1 MKKLSL
7 ILISLIILSA
17 CQTKETTGSLKDLIS
32 QKKTVQF
39 TIDSLSKKLISLDKA
54 ISKLDKN
61 EKLLKVTVVKINPVL
76 FKHYL
81 AIQGTV
87 GTDKNSII
95 RPELSGIVKAVLV
108 KETQKVKKGDAL
120 IRLDDALI
128 TDNIN
133 ELKTQLDLAE
143 TTFKRQERLWNQ
155 KIGSEIQFLQAR
167 TNKES
172 LERKLKTLETQ
183 LSKTIVTA
191 PFDGSVDAILPKV
204 GEFVSP
210 QTPIIRLV
218 NLDEVYIEA
227 DVSENYIGSIKKGT
241 EAELRFENLNKS
253 FKTKVNQVADFIDPN
268 NRSFKIKIFISN
280 TNNELKPNLIA
291 DIKLN
296 DFTSKNA
303 ITLPSSI
310 VQEDQDGNNFVYT
323 IKKINNKNR
332 VVKTLIK
339 KGLTYNNKTLIK
351 SGLNINSIVVNL
363 GARGIK
369 DGQFVTITNK

>member
-32 QKKTVQF
+32 QKKTVQSK
-39 TIDSLSKKLISLDKA
+39 IDSLNKKLISLDKA

-95 RPELSGIVKAVLV
+95 RPELSGIVKAILV
-108 KETQKVKKGDAL
+108 KETQKVKKGEAL
-120 IRLDDALI
+120 MRLDDALI

-133 ELKTQLDLAE
+133 ELKTQLALAE
-143 TTFKRQERLWNQ
+143 TTFKRQERLWHQ
-155 KIGSEIQFLQAR
+155 KIGSEIQFLQAK

-227 DVSENYIGSIKKGT
+227 DVSENYIGSIRKGT

-280 TNNELKPNLIA
+280 TNNALKPNLIA

-296 DFTSKNA
+296 DFTSENA

-332 VVKTLIK
+332 VAKTLIK

>member
-7 ILISLIILSA
+7 IVISLIILSA
-17 CQTKETTGSLKDLIS
+17 CETKKTAGSLKDLIS
-32 QKKTVQF
+32 QKKAVQSK
-39 TIDSLSKKLISLDKA
+39 IDSLNKKLISLDKA

-61 EKLLKVTVVKINPVL
+61 EKLLKVTVVKIKPTV

-95 RPELSGIVKAVLV
+95 RPELSGIVKAILV
-108 KETQKVKKGDAL
+108 KETQKVKKGEAL
-120 IRLDDALI
+120 IQLDDALI
-128 TDNIN
+128 SDNIN

-143 TTFKRQERLWNQ
+143 TTFRRQERLWHQ
-155 KIGSEIQFLQAR
+155 KIGSEIQFLQAK

-172 LERKLKTLETQ
+172 LERKLKTLKTQ
-183 LSKTIVTA
+183 LGKAIITA
-191 PFDGSVDAILPKV
+191 PFSGTVDAILPKV

-241 EAELRFENLNKS
+241 EAKLTFTNLNKS
-253 FKTKVNQVADFIDPN
+253 IETKVDQVADFIEPN

-280 TNNELKPNLIA
+280 TNNVLKPNLIA
-291 DIKLN
+291 GIKLN

-303 ITLPSSI
+303 ITIPSSI

-332 VVKTLIK
+332 VVKTPIK
-339 KGLTYNNKTLIK
+339 KGLTYNNLTLIK

-369 DGQFVTITNK
+369 DGQFVTIAKK

>member
-61 EKLLKVTVVKINPVL
+61 EKLLKVTVVKINPIL

-95 RPELSGIVKAVLV
+95 RPELSGIVKAILV

-183 LSKTIVTA
+183 LSKTIITA
-191 PFDGSVDAILPKV
+191 PFSGSVDAILPKV

-210 QTPIIRLV
+210 QNPIIRLV

-296 DFTSKNA
+296 DFTSENA

-323 IKKINNKNR
+323 IKKINNKNM
-332 VVKTLIK
+332 VAKTLIK

>member
-7 ILISLIILSA
+7 ILISFIILSA
-17 CQTKETTGSLKDLIS
+17 CETKKTTGSLKNLIS
-32 QKKTVQF
+32 QKKTVQSK
-39 TIDSLSKKLISLDKA
+39 IDSLNKKLIRLDNA
-54 ISKLDKN
+54 IAKLDKS
-61 EKLLKVTVVKINPVL
+61 EKLLKVTVAKIKPAV

-95 RPELSGIVKAVLV
+95 RPELSGIVKAILV
-108 KETQKVKKGDAL
+108 KETQKVKKGEAL

-143 TTFKRQERLWNQ
+143 TTYKRQARLWHQ
-155 KIGSEIQFLQAR
+155 KIGSEIQFLQAK

-172 LERKLKTLETQ
+172 LERKLKTLKTQ
-183 LSKTIVTA
+183 LSKTIITA
-191 PFDGSVDAILPKV
+191 PFSGSVDAIIPKV

-210 QTPIIRLV
+210 QTPVIRLV
-218 NLDEVYIEA
+218 NLDKVYIEA

-241 EAELRFENLNKS
+241 EAELIFENLNKS
-253 FKTKVNQVADFIDPN
+253 IKTKVNQVADFIDPN
-268 NRSFKIKIFISN
+268 NRSFKIKIFIRN

-291 DIKLN
+291 NIKLN
-296 DFTSKNA
+296 DFTAENA

-323 IKKINNKNR
+323 IKKANNKNK

-351 SGLNINSIVVNL
+351 SGLNINSVVVNL

-369 DGQFVTITNK
+369 DGQFVTIAHK

>member
-155 KIGSEIQFLQAR
+155 KIGSEIQFLQAQ

-227 DVSENYIGSIKKGT
+227 DVSEHYIGSIKKGT

-296 DFTSKNA
+296 DFTSENA

-332 VVKTLIK
+332 VAKTLIK

>member
-7 ILISLIILSA
+7 ILISLIIFSA
-17 CQTKETTGSLKDLIS
+17 CETKEKTGSLKDMIS
-32 QKKTVQF
+32 QKKTVQSK
-39 TIDSLSKKLISLDKA
+39 IDSLNKKLISLDNA
-54 ISKLDKN
+54 ISKLDQN
-61 EKLLKVTVVKINPVL
+61 EKLLKVTVVKIKLAV

-87 GTDKNSII
+87 GTDKNSVI
-95 RPELSGIVKAVLV
+95 RPELSSIVKAVLV
-108 KETQKVKKGDAL
+108 KETQNVKKGDAL
-120 IRLDDALI
+120 IQLDDALI

-133 ELKTQLDLAE
+133 ELKIQLALAE
-143 TTFKRQERLWNQ
+143 TTFKRQERLWQQ

-172 LERKLKTLETQ
+172 LERRLKTLETQ
-183 LSKTIVTA
+183 LGKTIVTA
-191 PFDGSVDAILPKV
+191 PFDGSVDAIIPNV

-210 QTPIIRLV
+210 LTPIIRLV

-227 DVSENYIGSIKKGT
+227 EVSENYIGSIKNGT
-241 EAELRFENLNKS
+241 EAELTFENLNKTI
-253 FKTKVNQVADFIDPN
+253 KTKVNQVANFIDPN
-268 NRSFKIKIFISN
+268 NRSFKIKIFTSN

-291 DIKLN
+291 NIKLN
-296 DFTSKNA
+296 DFTAENA

-323 IKKINNKNR
+323 IKKENNKNR
-332 VVKTLIK
+332 VSKTLVK
-339 KGLTYNNKTLIK
+339 KGLTYNNLTLIK

-369 DGQFVTITNK
+369 DGQFVTIENK

>member
-7 ILISLIILSA
+7 ILISFIILSA
-17 CQTKETTGSLKDLIS
+17 CETKEITGSLKDLIS
-32 QKKTVQF
+32 QKKTVQSK
-39 TIDSLSKKLISLDKA
+39 IDSLNKKLISLDNA
-54 ISKLDKN
+54 IAKFDKS
-61 EKLLKVTVVKINPVL
+61 EKLLKVTVVKIKPTV

-95 RPELSGIVKAVLV
+95 RPELSGIVKAILV

-120 IRLDDALI
+120 MRLDDALI

-143 TTFKRQERLWNQ
+143 TTFKRQERLWSQ
-155 KIGSEIQFLQAR
+155 KIGSEIQFLQAK
-167 TNKES
+167 TNKKS
-172 LERKLKTLETQ
+172 LERKLKTLKTQ
-183 LSKTIVTA
+183 LSKTIITA
-191 PFDGSVDAILPKV
+191 PFSGSVDAILPKV

-241 EAELRFENLNKS
+241 EAALIFENLDKS
-253 FKTKVNQVADFIDPN
+253 IKTKVNQVADFIDPN

-280 TNNELKPNLIA
+280 TNNTLKPNLIA

-296 DFTSKNA
+296 DFTSENA

-310 VQEDQDGNNFVYT
+310 IQEDQDGNDFVYT
-323 IKKINNKNR
+323 IKKKNNKNR
-332 VVKTLIK
+332 VSKTIVK
-339 KGLTYNNKTLIK
+339 KGLTYNNLTLIK

-369 DGQFVTITNK
+369 DGQFVIIANK